1 MLSGVLLTGSF
12 ELLEHLL
19 KHVYRTRETR
29 EVQDAEGNTL
39 YHALCRATSDMRRDV
54 IQKAATLLMRYQVL
68 RGGVWVFVVGGGG
81 HTIKVQIQLTV
92 ILGQPG

>member
-1 MLSGVLLTGSF
+1 MNSWGLLLLVGSF

-39 YHALCRATSDMRRDV
+39 YHALCRAASGMRQDV
-54 IQKAATLLMRYQVL
+54 IQKAATLLMRYQVW
-68 RGGVWVFVVGGGG
+68 GGAGGGG
-81 HTIKVQIQLTV
+81 GGGSR
-92 ILGQPG
+92 LGT